1 MLAERI
7 LYMPSV
13 GYCLLLALL
22 YNYLLTKL
30 PKLRF
35 LTRIAFIVLIVWYGY
50 LTIERNNDWE
60 NEESLF
66 KRYVLDRDFA
76 RDTCH

>member
-13 GYCLLLALL
+13 GYCLLMALL

-30 PKLRF
+30 PKLRV
-35 LTRIAFIVLIVWYGY
+35 LTRIAFIALIIWYGY
-50 LTIERNNDWE
+50 LTVQRNNDWE
-60 NEESLF
+60 NEEALF
-66 KRYVLDRDFA
+66 KRYAVNMVMTL
-76 RDTCH
+76 

>member
-22 YNYLLTKL
+22 YQYALSTR
-30 PKLRF
+30 PKYRAV
-35 LTRIAFIVLIVWYGY
+35 TRVLFVALIVWYGH
-50 LTIERNNDWE
+50 LTVERNNDWRD
-60 NEESLF
+60 EETLF
-66 KRYVLDRDFA
+66 VRQVI
-76 RDTCH
+76 